1 MITHQDM
8 KRAARI
14 KAVSNAITEAF
25 RRERKVLEQ
34 GVATQTVRRAD

>member
-1 MITHQDM
+1 VRRALWMITHQDM

-25 RRERKVLEQ
+25 RREKRTLE
-34 GVATQTVRRAD
+34 GGST